1 MLWIRKDLDS
11 EQIPI
16 QSPDIT
22 AVLLHLTDRSIF
34 VVSTYAEPAN
44 PEALLQTI
52 TQLRTAVSE
61 A

>member
-22 AVLLHLTDRSIF
+22 AALLHLTDRSIF
-34 VVSTYAEPAN
+34 VASTYAEPAN